1 MIEEVL
7 PFLASAVWWGLWAA
21 VFLPLSRM
29 YIGLLLHVGEFA
41 WPWRYVCGA
50 AVWVM
55 FSLLV
60 VVPLL
65 GGIGFGVRYRPEFR
79 EAPALIWYGCC
90 FVVALIPI
98 HNSIKNELP
107 RLRAKGMFLDWY

>member
-1 MIEEVL
+1 MIEDVL

-29 YIGLLLHVGEFA
+29 YVGLLLHVGEFA
-41 WPWRYVCGA
+41 WLWRYVCGA
-50 AVWVM
+50 AVWIM

-60 VVPLL
+60 AVPLL
-65 GGIGFGVRYRPEFR
+65 GGIGFAVRYRPEFC

-90 FVVALIPI
+90 FVVAIIPV
-98 HNSIKNELP
+98 HNSIRNELP